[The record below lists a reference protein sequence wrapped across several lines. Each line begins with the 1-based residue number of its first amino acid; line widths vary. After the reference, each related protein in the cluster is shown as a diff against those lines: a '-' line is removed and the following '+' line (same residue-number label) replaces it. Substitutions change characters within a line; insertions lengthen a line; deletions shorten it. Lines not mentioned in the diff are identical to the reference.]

1 MRVYPRL
8 NALGSRAVPLAASL
22 AVAGVIGSW
31 AGLAQAQTT
40 TATDA
45 EGRAAAVALDREKL
59 KEELRQELVEEI
71 KAEIKAD
78 LAGEGVVPAAPAG
91 GDAWAEEEWKW
102 EEPVKPELNFL
113 EFDGY
118 FRFRYDLWKTLDLGL
133 FQKDVAGNYSGA
145 YPEGFS
151 PNVPLCL
158 ISGGCQDADTL
169 GGANMR
175 LRLEPILNVSEDIKI
190 KAQIDVLDNLVLGST
205 PDGFPKSFGVPVIGF
220 SQNQGV
226 PSDRVNALVDS
237 IRVKRVWAEIMT
249 PIGQL
254 RVGRMGSQFGM
265 GVLSNDG
272 SGIDADYGDTND
284 RILFA
289 TKLAGHYIIPAFD
302 WNVSGPTSA
311 NADAPG
317 GQPFDRD
324 QRDDVDQYI
333 LAVAKRDSEQEIK
346 DKLENDQLVLNYGS
360 YLVYRTQALD
370 SADYYSNA
378 PPASA
383 TGGPA
388 AATQLRRDAEL
399 FIGSLWLKFLWRKLL
414 LEGEAVGIYGNVRT
428 LATGGL
434 INEPASEVEVA
445 QWGAALRGEYK
456 LLHDALTIR
465 LMVATA
471 SGDKQPGWGVYP
483 LTAASPVP
491 GQWDG
496 AQQADGKINN
506 FRFDPD
512 FHVDTILWRQL
523 VGTFTDGLVI
533 RPGVQYNFTESIG
546 ARLDIVYSR
555 AMWAG
560 STPSASYSYGDG
572 DDAKDNQGNVI
583 EVREPNANLGIE
595 ADAKLFY
602 ASVDGFHAWF
612 EYAILFPF
620 AGLDRRVNEVEQAS
634 GATGPSDLSSEIAQ
648 TLQVMFGVTF

>member
-1 MRVYPRL
+1 MRANPRI
-8 NALGSRAVPLAASL
+8 SAVMLTLTACA
-22 AVAGVIGSW
+22 W
-31 AGLAQAQTT
+31 AGSAAAQTI

-45 EGRAAAVALDREKL
+45 EGSAALAAEGRERL
-59 KEELRQELVEEI
+59 KDELRRELVDEI

-91 GDAWAEEEWKW
+91 GDTWAEEEWKW

-133 FQKDVAGNYSGA
+133 FSRDVAGNVAGA
-145 YPEGFS
+145 FPNGFA
-151 PNVPLCL
+151 PNVPLCVL
-158 ISGGCQDADTL
+158 SGGCTDADTL
-169 GGANMR
+169 GSANMR

-220 SQNQGV
+220 SQNQNV

-237 IRVKRVWAEIMT
+237 VRVKRVWAEVMT

-254 RVGRMGSQFGM
+254 RVGRMGSQFGL
-265 GVLSNDG
+265 GILSNDG
-272 SGIDADYGDTND
+272 SGLDADYGDTND

-289 TKLAGHYIIPAFD
+289 TKLAGHYIVPAFD
-302 WNVSGPTSA
+302 WNVSGPTTA
-311 NADAPG
+311 IVEVPG
-317 GQPFDRD
+317 GQPIDRD

-333 LAVAKRDSEQEIK
+333 LAIAKRDSEQEIK
-346 DKLENDQLVLNYGS
+346 DKLENDELVLNYGT

-370 SADYYSNA
+370 SADYYSLND
-378 PPASA
+378 
-383 TGGPA
+383 PA
-388 AATQLRRDAEL
+388 ASTVANTQLRRDAEL
-399 FIGSLWLKFLWRKLL
+399 FIGALWLKFIYRKLYI
-414 LEGEAVGIYGNVRT
+414 EAEAVGIYGNVRS
-428 LATGGL
+428 LKTGGG
-434 INEPASEVEVA
+434 INEPADEVEIG

-456 LLHDALTIR
+456 LLHDALTLR
-465 LMVATA
+465 LMVAAA
-471 SGDKQPGWGVYP
+471 SGDRQPGWGVYP
-483 LTAASPVP
+483 LTSPSP
-491 GQWDG
+491 GAGEWDG

-523 VGTFTDGLVI
+523 VGTFTDGLVV
-533 RPGVQYNFTESIG
+533 RPGAQYNFTESIG
-546 ARLDIVYSR
+546 ARIDLVYSR
-555 AMWAG
+555 AMFAA
-560 STPSASYSYGDG
+560 STPSGGYSYGPE
-572 DDAKDNQGNVI
+572 DDVRDTQGSVI
-583 EVREPNANLGIE
+583 TVLEPNPNLGLE
-595 ADAKLFY
+595 ADLKLFY

-620 AGLDRRVNEVEQAS
+620 AGLDRRAYSVAQRNGA
-634 GATGPSDLSSEIAQ
+634 GATQDLSSEIAQ